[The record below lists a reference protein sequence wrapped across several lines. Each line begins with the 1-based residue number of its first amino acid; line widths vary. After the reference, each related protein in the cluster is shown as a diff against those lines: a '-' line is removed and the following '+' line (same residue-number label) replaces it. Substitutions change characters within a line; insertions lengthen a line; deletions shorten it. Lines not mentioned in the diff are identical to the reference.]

1 MKLFEGKV
9 FDVDRRD
16 GMDVVVTGP
25 AVAIVPVDRDGVL
38 TLVRQPRV
46 PTGGPLVELPAGR
59 LEPGESPL
67 ETAKRE
73 LVEETGLHGGTWIE
87 LTAIYA
93 TPGICDEK
101 IHLFLATEL
110 EHGRAQPEESEEL
123 ELVRLPV
130 GDIPSLLPEIED
142 AKTLAG
148 LLLYLRLEL

>member
-9 FDVDRRD
+9 FDVERRD

-25 AVAIVPVDRDGVL
+25 AVAVVPVDADGVL

-46 PTGGPLVELPAGR
+46 PTGGRLLELPAGR

-67 ETAKRE
+67 ATAKRE
-73 LVEETGLHGGTWIE
+73 LIEETGLRGGEWTE
-87 LTAIYA
+87 LAAVYA

-101 IHLFLATEL
+101 IHIFLATGL
-110 EHGRAQPEESEEL
+110 EHGDAQPEDGEDL
-123 ELVRLPV
+123 ELVRIPV
-130 GDIPSLLPEIED
+130 AEIPALLRHLED

-148 LLLYLRLEL
+148 LLLYLRL